1 MHGKR
6 EKSEFPKVA
15 HSGLDNCCEWR
26 QGHSQMSARS
36 LEGKELAMNSAAS
49 SERGFLSEATDTH
62 AVAAAPTGKDAPGQ
76 FVPFWVST
84 RRQ

>member
-15 HSGLDNCCEWR
+15 HSGLDNCCEWWQR
-26 QGHSQMSARS
+26 HSRMSARS

-49 SERGFLSEATDTH
+49 SELGFLSEATDARH
-62 AVAAAPTGKDAPGQ
+62 VVAAPTGKDALGQ

-84 RRQ
+84 RR